1 MIDFT
6 HKTALFMGGITDL
19 AVYIAAVFHQVG
31 AKILFI
37 HAADQTTNL
46 HSYLK
51 QVGLQDAVQLH
62 SVDTNDPSAL
72 TGQVA
77 ACGRVDIA
85 IINPGWQELKH
96 FMDTTPAEWNSALA
110 HNFEAATYAAQAAA
124 RHMIA
129 QGNGGRII
137 FLSSVSS
144 IMPFTETG
152 ALGASL
158 SALTA
163 MAKMAAVD
171 LGLHG
176 ITVNMV
182 AAGWVETDWA
192 RPYLHPEGRA
202 YIEQGIPLGRVA
214 TMHDIAN
221 VCCFL
226 ASDLAAYITGAV
238 IPVDGGYLLTRADGT
253 TPYPERRQTP

>member
-19 AVYIAAVFHQVG
+19 AVHIAAAFHQAG
-31 AKILFI
+31 AQIAFA
-37 HAADQTTNL
+37 HSADQGSALRNHL
-46 HSYLK
+46 ERA
-51 QVGLQDAVQLH
+51 GIQDAARLH
-62 SVDTNDPSAL
+62 SVDVNNPSAL
-72 TGQVA
+72 ADQVA
-77 ACGRVDIA
+77 ALGRVDIA
-85 IINPGWQELKH
+85 VISPGWQELKH
-96 FMDTTPAEWNSALA
+96 FMETTPADWDSALA
-110 HNFEAATYAAQAAA
+110 QNFEAATYTAQAAA
-124 RHMIA
+124 RRMIA
-129 QGNGGRII
+129 QGNGGRIL

-152 ALGASL
+152 TLGASL

-171 LGLHG
+171 LGPHG
-176 ITVNMV
+176 ITVNTV

-214 TMHDIAN
+214 AMQDIAN

>member
-1 MIDFT
+1 MINLT
-6 HKTALFMGGITDL
+6 HKTVLFMGGITDL
-19 AVYIAAVFHQVG
+19 TVYIAAVFHQVG
-31 AKILFI
+31 AEILFA
-37 HAADQTTNL
+37 HAADQTADL
-46 HSYLK
+46 HSHLK
-51 QVGLQDAVQLH
+51 QIGLQDAAQLH

-72 TGQVA
+72 TDQVA
-77 ACGRVDIA
+77 ALGSVDIA
-85 IINPGWQELKH
+85 VISPGWQELKH
-96 FMDTTPAEWNSALA
+96 FMDTTPADWDSALA
-110 HNFEAATYAAQAAA
+110 RNFEAATYAAQAAA
-124 RHMIA
+124 RKMIT

-137 FLSSVSS
+137 FMSSVSS

-171 LGLHG
+171 LGSHG
-176 ITVNMV
+176 ITVNMMAV
-182 AAGWVETDWA
+182 GWVDTGWS

-253 TPYPERRQTP
+253 TPYPKRRQTP